1 MLAASKCKQ
10 EELDWCDNP
19 YMEEPYL
26 LVYSYITE

>member
-1 MLAASKCKQ
+1 MFAALERQQEKQ
-10 EELDWCDNP
+10 DWRDNP